1 MVDWQLTATSIYC
14 DAVDDD
20 VTIIINSDQTAN
32 CTGYKKYVESITR
45 DAAIMIKKKSK
56 KLGRDVKCE
65 GPLDYRIVNYR
76 DKLFSEEN
84 AKSD

>member
-20 VTIIINSDQTAN
+20 VTIIVNGDQTAN
-32 CTGYKKYVESITR
+32 CTGYKKYVESVTKGT
-45 DAAIMIKKKSK
+45 AIMIKKKSK